1 MKHAVILVHPAER
14 SFTGAMA
21 EAYID
26 AVRKSAGQV
35 VVRDLYRV
43 GFDPRLQATEIPT
56 AAGFHTSADVAAE
69 RTLLAD
75 ADVFA
80 FFYPL
85 WFNAPPAMMKGYIDR
100 VFGLGFGYAPG
111 AGEQSPMLEGRKLIS
126 FTSSGAPEAWVHET
140 GAFDALY
147 TLFDRHIANMCGLQI
162 LEHVHTGGV
171 VSGFPE
177 MAIDDARHK
186 LRKTLKLHGLA

>member
-1 MKHAVILVHPAER
+1 
-14 SFTGAMA
+14 MA
-21 EAYID
+21 EAYAE
-26 AVRKSAGQV
+26 AVERSGGQV
-35 VVRDLYRV
+35 VVRDLYRI

-56 AAGFHTSADVAAE
+56 ASGFHTSADVAAE
-69 RTLLAD
+69 RALLAD
-75 ADVFA
+75 VDVFA
-80 FFYPL
+80 VFYPL

-111 AGEQSPMLEGRKLIS
+111 PGGQSPMLEGRKLIS

-177 MAIDDARHK
+177 MAIDDARDR
-186 LRKTLKLHGLA
+186 LGKTLKRHGLA